1 MSYQYVYCPTCATRR
16 VAYGYRCSVCD
27 GLVPR
32 TPPTRVH
39 ADPMAARTLLSWPS
53 NAEPVQAGTAE
64 RQPLAA

>member
-1 MSYQYVYCPTCATRR
+1 MSYQYIFCPTCATRR
-16 VAYGYRCSVCD
+16 VAHGYRCSVCD

-32 TPPTRVH
+32 TPPTRVQ

-53 NAEPVQAGTAE
+53 NERVPAAPAE